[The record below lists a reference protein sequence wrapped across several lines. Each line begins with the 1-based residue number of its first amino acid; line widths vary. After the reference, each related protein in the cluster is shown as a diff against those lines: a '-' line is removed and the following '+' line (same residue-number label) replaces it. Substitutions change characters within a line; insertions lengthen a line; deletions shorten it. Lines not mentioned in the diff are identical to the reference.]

1 MLLIFLGLVGVGLLL
16 ASVAPATD
24 LTEPERAL
32 ASRAAPAVF
41 GVLTAV
47 VVWTVWGS
55 LRATAVYHDE
65 AAYLFQARMFAQ
77 LRWAAPSPPLPEFF
91 EQMYVLVTPVFAA
104 KYPPGHALLMS
115 LGAAAGMPGMVPVIL
130 NGVSG
135 ALTFALARRLAGVW
149 VALLGWLLFVLAPN
163 TLRFRA
169 SYFSEVTTGAMWL
182 LALWSLLEW
191 RATGRTRWILALA
204 VAIGWGAIT
213 RPLTMLVLAVPIGA
227 VVLRDVWRSRR
238 WAQFAAAVGA
248 GTAVLLILPLWITGT
263 LGRLGHTPLAEYTSQ
278 YLPFDIPGYSMP
290 ATMAQRALPD
300 DMRQTAAFLREIKAH
315 QVAGPPTALLAER
328 AGELFTGVWGD
339 WRAVLFPA
347 FLVGV
352 ATLTAA
358 GWLALGSCAFLLL
371 AYLTQ
376 AHTADWTIYYA
387 ETVPVLA
394 FVTAAGFARI
404 ATWVASRSAAHRG
417 ATAEPGDAVATVPR
431 RAALALLIVSL
442 AVAALGARSV
452 GRWREVQQAMARPQ
466 RTFLEQAASLPGG
479 KTMVFVRYMPD
490 HNYHF
495 SLISNVPDLASAPVW
510 LVHDRGAD
518 DLRLMRAAPDRKPWL
533 YDEATRAFAEVSP

>member
-1 MLLIFLGLVGVGLLL
+1 MLLIFLGLVGIALFL
-16 ASVAPATD
+16 ASVAPPTD
-24 LTEPERAL
+24 LTDPERAL
-32 ASRAAPAVF
+32 SSRAAPAVF
-41 GVLTAV
+41 GVLTAI

-65 AAYLFQARMFAQ
+65 AAYLFQARTFAQ
-77 LRWAAPSPPLPEFF
+77 LRWAAPGPPLPEFF

-115 LGAAAGMPGMVPVIL
+115 FGAAIGLPGLVPVLL
-130 NGVSG
+130 NGVTG
-135 ALTFALARRLAGVW
+135 ALTFALGRRLAGVW
-149 VALLGWLLFVLAPN
+149 IGLLGWLLFVLAPN

-191 RATGRTRWILALA
+191 RTTGRLRWLLALA

-213 RPLTMLVLAVPIGA
+213 RPLTMLVLAVPIGL
-227 VVLRDVWRSRR
+227 VVLRDVWRSKR
-238 WAQFAAAVGA
+238 WSQFAAAAGV
-248 GTAVLLILPLWITGT
+248 GTAVLLILPLWTTGT
-263 LGRLGHTPLAEYTSQ
+263 LGRLGQTPLAVYTSQ
-278 YLPFDIPGYSMP
+278 YLPFDVPGYSMP
-290 ATMAQRALPD
+290 LVAAQRALPD
-300 DMRQTAAFLREIKAH
+300 DLRQTAAFLREIKAH

-358 GWLALGSCAFLLL
+358 GWLALGSCVLLLL

-376 AHTADWTIYYA
+376 AHTADWTVYYA

-404 ATWVASRSAAHRG
+404 AVWVASRARSPAPAAM
-417 ATAEPGDAVATVPR
+417 ESGDAIAKIPTRV
-431 RAALALLIVSL
+431 ALAVLTVSL
-442 AVAALGARSV
+442 AVAALGTRSV
-452 GRWREVQQAMARPQ
+452 GRWREVQHAMARPQ

-479 KTMVFVRYMPD
+479 KTMVFVRYAPD

-495 SLISNVPDLASAPVW
+495 SLISNVPDLATTPVW

-518 DLRLMRAAPDRKPWL
+518 DLRLMLAAPDRKPWL
-533 YDEATRAFAEVSP
+533 YDEATRSFAEVSP